1 MSLKKVKE
9 FFYRYLYL
17 MPIKIRKPKECV
29 INMTGLAL
37 RSRSLKKTIIV
48 NMLFGD
54 IHGLFY
60 RT

>member
-1 MSLKKVKE
+1 
-9 FFYRYLYL
+9 